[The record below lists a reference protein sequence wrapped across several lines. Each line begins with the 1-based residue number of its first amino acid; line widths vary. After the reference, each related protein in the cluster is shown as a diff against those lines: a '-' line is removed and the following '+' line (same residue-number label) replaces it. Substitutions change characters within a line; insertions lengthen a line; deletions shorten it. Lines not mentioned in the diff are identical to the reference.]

1 MTPLLDQDA
10 RTAIAE
16 RLDDTLFVEAGAG
29 TGKTHELVGR
39 VVALVGHGMPLE
51 RIAVITFTE
60 AAAGEL
66 RDRVRGRLDN
76 EARNA
81 EDPAVRERCRRAVAG
96 FDDSAI
102 TTLHGF
108 AQRIIAEFPLEAGLP
123 PGFEVLD
130 EIEAQ
135 VAFAEDWSRFRDTLF
150 EDPTLADAVTVAAV
164 LGIGA
169 YHLEPVARA
178 VGDQWDRAVDWHP
191 GRPPV
196 PSVDAAPVLAAIDE
210 AVALAP
216 GCTSD
221 DDRLLLRLH
230 EVEAIGA
237 AVREAGD
244 DLARLELLAAW
255 TLGAG
260 RAGQKGNWP
269 GDTKPVVVERL
280 ATAELARSQ
289 AVAAT
294 VLPAMTALLD
304 AVADFG
310 RARVEARRRDGRLE
324 FHDLLVHSCRLL
336 RADTRIRA
344 VLHDRYEALLL
355 DEFQD
360 TDPLQIELA
369 ALIATTETDLTGKHW
384 SECAL
389 APGRLFVVGDPK
401 QSIYRFRR
409 ADIELYRQ
417 VRTTLGERIALVTN
431 FRSRPEIVAF
441 VDEVFSELFGE
452 GDPLQAPYDA
462 PVASRPESDVGAVR
476 VFGAASPKGTNLDAL
491 RRIEAEELASIV
503 RRARVER
510 WQVRD
515 ANSSGED
522 GDDTTRDARYGDL
535 AILLPTR
542 TTLPYVEFALDAL
555 GIPARVESQSLVFS
569 TTEVGELLN
578 VLTAIDDPVDDVAIV
593 AALRSPGFACR
604 DDELVAFVHSGGSW
618 DYRRAAPS
626 SLAADHPV
634 VAGLAELRGLHEQ
647 RWWEGPSE
655 IVERVIRERR
665 LLELAVE
672 RPRPRD
678 HWRRIR
684 FVADAARSY
693 ADAGGASLRGF
704 VTWARSQADEDS
716 RAVEVVVPEPDDDA
730 VRILTVHGAKG
741 LEFPIVVLTGL
752 GLREQA
758 RTGQVLF
765 GPDEPLVRLRAKSP
779 FVQEGFEE
787 LTEREKA
794 AWRAEQIR
802 LLYVATTRASDHLII
817 SLHHVEGD
825 TCLAAHLVDAASTRP
840 EISQEDV
847 DPEPVAAVESAPAV
861 AVAVESA
868 SAPDR
873 AAWIAARADAGAA
886 GRRAPAIAATAVA
899 RRHQAAG
906 PVEAGPVDAGP
917 ADTGPGE
924 ADEAPPWRRGRA
936 GTAIGRAVHAVL
948 QTVDLATGA
957 GIDATARAQA
967 LAEGVPDREEEIRAL
982 ATAALEAPF
991 VRDTV
996 TGAWPR
1002 WREVPVAVLV
1012 DGVLVEG
1019 FIDLLVETPDGLVVV
1034 DWKTDVVRTTADVES
1049 ALTRYRL
1056 QGATYALA
1064 LEAAL
1069 GRPVVRCTFVFVG
1082 ADGATQRDV
1091 DDLPSAVAEVR
1102 TLLVNAS

>member
-1 MTPLLDQDA
+1 MTTLSDQPA
-10 RTAIAE
+10 RTAISG
-16 RLDDTLFVEAGAG
+16 RLGDTLFVEAGAG

-39 VVALVGHGMPLE
+39 VVALVGNGTPLE

-66 RDRVRGRLDN
+66 RDRVRGRLD
-76 EARNA
+76 EHARTANDA
-81 EDPAVRERCRRAVAG
+81 EVRERCRRAVAG

-135 VAFAEDWSRFRDTLF
+135 VAFAEDWSRFRDVLF
-150 EDPTLADAVTVAAV
+150 DDATLADAVTVAAV

-169 YHLEPVARA
+169 YQLEPVART
-178 VGDQWDRAVDWHP
+178 VDDQWDRVADWRP
-191 GRPPV
+191 GRPPIPV
-196 PSVDAAPVLAAIDE
+196 VDAVPVLAAIDQ
-210 AVALAP
+210 AVALAS
-216 GCTSD
+216 GCSND
-221 DDRLLLRLH
+221 EDRLLLRLRD
-230 EVEAIGA
+230 VEAIGD
-237 AVREAGD
+237 AVRAAGD
-244 DLARLELLAAW
+244 DLARLEILAAW
-255 TLGAG
+255 PLGAG
-260 RAGQKGNWP
+260 NRGQKGNWP
-269 GDTKPVVVERL
+269 GDTKGVVLEKL
-280 ATAELARSQ
+280 AAAELTRSQ
-289 AVAAT
+289 VVAAT
-294 VLPAMTALLD
+294 IRPVMTTLLD

-336 RADTRIRA
+336 RSDPRVRA
-344 VLHDRYEALLL
+344 ALHDRYQALLL

-369 ALIATTETDLTGKHW
+369 VLIATTEADVTNRHW
-384 SECAL
+384 SDCAL

-417 VRTTLGERIALVTN
+417 VRDTLGERIALVTN
-431 FRSRPEIVAF
+431 FRSRPDIVAF
-441 VDEVFSELFGE
+441 VDEVFSTLFGD

-462 PVASRPESDVGAVR
+462 PIASRPEPEMAAVR
-476 VFGAASPKGTNLDAL
+476 VFGAAAPKGTSLDAL
-491 RRIEAEELASIV
+491 RRTEAEELASIV

-515 ANSSGED
+515 ERGDGEA
-522 GDDTTRDARYGDL
+522 TRDARYSDL

-542 TTLPYVEFALDAL
+542 TTLPYLEVALDAL

-604 DDELVAFVHSGGSW
+604 DDELVAFVHAGGSW
-618 DYRRAAPS
+618 DYRGTAPTA
-626 SLAADHPV
+626 LAPDHPV
-634 VAGLAELRGLHEQ
+634 VTALAALRVLHEQ

-684 FVADAARSY
+684 FVADAARAY
-693 ADAGGASLRGF
+693 ADAGGSSLRGF
-704 VTWARSQADEDS
+704 VNWARSQADEDA

-752 GLREQA
+752 GLREQP
-758 RTGQVLF
+758 RTGRVLF
-765 GPDEPLVRLRAKSP
+765 GPDDPLVSLRADSP

-787 LTEREKA
+787 LKEKEKA

-802 LLYVATTRASDHLII
+802 LLYVATTRASDHLVV

-825 TCLAAHLVDAASTRP
+825 KCLTAHLVDASASRP
-840 EISQEDV
+840 EISRAEV
-847 DPEPVAAVESAPAV
+847 GPEPVIAVEAAP
-861 AVAVESA
+861 S
-868 SAPDR
+868 PDR
-873 AAWIAARADAGAA
+873 DEWIATRADAVAR
-886 GRRAPAIAATAVA
+886 GRRAPTIAATAVA
-899 RRHQAAG
+899 HGQAPSWDATVG
-906 PVEAGPVDAGP
+906 PTE
-917 ADTGPGE
+917 E
-924 ADEAPPWRRGRA
+924 DETPPWRRGRA

-957 GIDATARAQA
+957 GLDATARAQA
-967 LAEGVPDREEEIRAL
+967 LAEGVPDREDEIRAL
-982 ATAALEAPF
+982 AAAALDAPL
-991 VRDTV
+991 VRETV
-996 TGAWPR
+996 AGGWPR
-1002 WREVPVAVLV
+1002 WREVPVATAV

-1019 FIDLLVETPDGLVVV
+1019 FVDLLVETPEGFVVA
-1034 DWKTDVVRTTADVES
+1034 DWKTDVVRSDDDIAA
-1049 ALTRYRL
+1049 ALARYRL

-1064 LEAAL
+1064 LEAVL
-1069 GRPVVRCTFVFVG
+1069 GRPVTRCTFVFVG
-1082 ADGATQRDV
+1082 TEGATQRDV
-1091 DDLPSAVAEVR
+1091 DDLAGAVAEVR
-1102 TLLVNAS
+1102 TLLTNAI